1 MIHTRDS
8 KIIISWPCS
17 ALATPFRF
25 WIFPYLSSLFFC
37 SWKMSKKG
45 IISNIYFNEHFE
57 IETFSFHFF
66 FFVRVRKVNIFF
78 FTAFFEMF
86 ISLSLQPSLTT
97 REKSFFFARIHVYPI
112 TLNYMYSLP
121 NIVHCFLKLFLLFHY
136 RNFPNMH
143 TITSLASLQL
153 HLGIHKQQRSCLNI
167 QQASNRGDFLNDM
180 KELFILTNM
189 GWLVKTMHSFPY
201 EMRVKTLSGPSQL
214 YNPKLF
220 QRYHIL

>member
-1 MIHTRDS
+1 MTHTRDS
-8 KIIISWPCS
+8 EIIISWPCS
-17 ALATPFRF
+17 TLATPFRF
-25 WIFPYLSSLFFC
+25 WIFPYFSSLSFFF
-37 SWKMSKKG
+37 SWKMRKKG
-45 IISNIYFNEHFE
+45 IMLNVYFDEHWDRNIF
-57 IETFSFHFF
+57 FSFFF
-66 FFVRVRKVNIFF
+66 LLGYEVNIFF

-97 REKSFFFARIHVYPI
+97 REKSFFFSRIHVYPI

-143 TITSLASLQL
+143 AITSLASLQL

-167 QQASNRGDFLNDM
+167 QRASNRGDFLNDM

>member
-1 MIHTRDS
+1 M
-8 KIIISWPCS
+8 
-17 ALATPFRF
+17 
-25 WIFPYLSSLFFC
+25 
-37 SWKMSKKG
+37 
-45 IISNIYFNEHFE
+45 NIE

-66 FFVRVRKVNIFF
+66 LLGYEVNIFF

-97 REKSFFFARIHVYPI
+97 REKSFFFQEFMLPYYTQLHV
-112 TLNYMYSLP
+112 LSLP
-121 NIVHCFLKLFLLFHY
+121 NIVCCFLKLFLLFHY

-143 TITSLASLQL
+143 TITSLVSLQL

-189 GWLVKTMHSFPY
+189 G
-201 EMRVKTLSGPSQL
+201 
-214 YNPKLF
+214 
-220 QRYHIL
+220 

>member
-1 MIHTRDS
+1 MY
-8 KIIISWPCS
+8 IS
-17 ALATPFRF
+17 
-25 WIFPYLSSLFFC
+25 
-37 SWKMSKKG
+37 M
-45 IISNIYFNEHFE
+45 NIE

-66 FFVRVRKVNIFF
+66 FVRVWSKYFLFYCVLWNVHLFISPTFFNHQGEIFF
-78 FTAFFEMF
+78 FFKN
-86 ISLSLQPSLTT
+86 SC
-97 REKSFFFARIHVYPI
+97 YPI

-121 NIVHCFLKLFLLFHY
+121 NIVYCFLKLFLLFHY

-143 TITSLASLQL
+143 TITSLVSLQL

-201 EMRVKTLSGPSQL
+201 EMRVKTLSRPSQL
-214 YNPKLF
+214 YSQKLF